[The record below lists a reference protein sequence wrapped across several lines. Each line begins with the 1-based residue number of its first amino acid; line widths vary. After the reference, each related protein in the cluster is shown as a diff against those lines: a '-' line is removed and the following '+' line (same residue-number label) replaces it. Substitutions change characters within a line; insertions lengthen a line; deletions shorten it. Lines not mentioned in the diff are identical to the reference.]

1 MTQFLADYGLF
12 LAKTLTWTVALLAVA
27 AGLVTI
33 LRSARSQHGHDRLEV
48 KNLNERF
55 EHMAEILNA
64 DLLSED
70 AFKRLAKQRKAEE
83 KAKRKAEKRAEPP
96 LRPRVF
102 ALNFDGD
109 LAAHA
114 VDSLREEISAL
125 LQVAR
130 DSDEVLLRL
139 ESEGG
144 MVHAYGLAASQLQ
157 RIRGRGLKLTVAI
170 DKVAASGGYMM
181 ACVADRIL
189 AAPFAIVGSIGV
201 IAQLPNFH
209 RVLKKHEIDFELH
222 TAGEFKRTLTLFG
235 ENTEAGREKFRE
247 ELEATHV
254 LFKSFVSGNRP
265 ILDIDRVATGEHWYG
280 SQALDLKLVDKLQT
294 SDDYLLERKADADL
308 YELAFRRRHPLSERL
323 AQGLVRLGGGLRGG
337 MEKAWSR
344 PAS

>member
-1 MTQFLADYGLF
+1 MTQFLAEYGLF
-12 LAKTLTWTVALLAVA
+12 LAKTLTWAVALLAVA
-27 AGLVTI
+27 VGLVAI
-33 LRSARSQHGHDRLEV
+33 LRSARGQHGTDRLEV
-48 KNLNERF
+48 KNLNERY
-55 EHMAEILNA
+55 EQMAEILNA
-64 DLLSED
+64 DLLSEE
-70 AFKRLAKQRKAEE
+70 AFKKLGKQRKAEE
-83 KAKRKAEKRAEPP
+83 KAKRKAEKRSEPP
-96 LRPRVF
+96 QRPRVF
-102 ALNFDGD
+102 TLNFHGD

-130 DSDEVLLRL
+130 DQDEVLLRL

-157 RIRGRGLKLTVAI
+157 RIRERKLKLTVAI

-201 IAQLPNFH
+201 VAQLPNFH

-235 ENTEAGREKFRE
+235 ENTDAGRAKFQE
-247 ELEATHV
+247 ELESTHV

-265 ILDIDRVATGEHWYG
+265 VLDIDRVATGEHWYG

-308 YELAFRRRHPLSERL
+308 WELAFRRRHPLSERL
-323 AQGLVRLGGGLRGG
+323 AQGLVRLGMGLRDG

-344 PAS
+344 P

>member
-1 MTQFLADYGLF
+1 MTQFLAEYGLF
-12 LAKTLTWTVALLAVA
+12 LAKTLTWVVALLAIAV
-27 AGLVTI
+27 GLVAI
-33 LRSARSQHGHDRLEV
+33 FRSARGPQGADRLDV
-48 KNLNERF
+48 KNLNERY
-55 EHMAEILNA
+55 EQMAEILNS
-64 DLLSED
+64 DLLSEE
-70 AFKRLAKQRKAEE
+70 AFKRLRKQKKAEE
-83 KAKRKAEKRAEPP
+83 KARRKAEKSAEPP
-96 LRPRVF
+96 QRPRVF
-102 ALNFDGD
+102 TLNFDGD

-125 LQVAR
+125 LQVAT
-130 DSDEVLLRL
+130 DKDEVLLKL

-157 RIRGRGLKLTVAI
+157 RIRSRGLKLTVAI

-201 IAQLPNFH
+201 VAQLPNFH

-235 ENTEAGREKFRE
+235 ENTDAGRAKFQE

-254 LFKSFVSGNRP
+254 LFKSFVAGNRP
-265 ILDIDRVATGEHWYG
+265 VLDIDRVATGEHWYG

-294 SDDYLLERKADADL
+294 SDDYLLERKTDADL
-308 YELAFRRRHPLSERL
+308 WELSFRRRHPLSERL
-323 AQGLVRLGGGLRGG
+323 AQGLARLSLGLRDG

-344 PAS
+344 P